1 MSTQSVKTRAWEQL
15 QVERNIRP
23 YRMAVIKF
31 YAQSL
36 NPLGATYEY
45 IFNEFG
51 NFIEGVDGTS
61 VDGSYVLNI
70 KPDAFKDLNNVQ
82 ISVNWGST
90 TISFYTLL
98 TSIITSTTITINC
111 FDNTFFPCALD
122 GFIFITIKEYY
133 A

>member
-23 YRMAVIKF
+23 YRMVVIKF

-36 NPLGATYEY
+36 NAVGAIYEY

-61 VDGSYVLNI
+61 IDGYYVLNI
-70 KPDAFKDLNNVQ
+70 KSDTFKDLNNVQ
-82 ISVNWGST
+82 ISVNWGARGTST
-90 TISFYTLL
+90 YTLL
-98 TSIITSTTITINC
+98 TSIITSTNITINC
-111 FDNTFFPCALD
+111 NDNTFFPLALE
-122 GFIFITIKEYY
+122 GFLFITIKEYY